1 MVRQSV
7 AIKRYSTLYPLEKN
21 QTELLEP
28 AFNKIIE
35 ELDLKNKGY
44 GKEQQTGNRQPLA
57 NMGLDD
63 IVRGIT
69 SPGKDKESVVDANG
83 SPAAEKETK
92 RRKRGK
98 KAFEEN
104 LAKYTGISEQG
115 FAIWLP
121 KEVKKRLEL
130 IRLNA
135 HRNIPLRSLAA
146 AIIMTYIEENE
157 ENLNEL

>member
-1 MVRQSV
+1 M
-7 AIKRYSTLYPLEKN
+7 AKN
-21 QTELLEP
+21 SGRPEID
-28 AFNKIIE
+28 N
-35 ELDLKNKGY
+35 
-44 GKEQQTGNRQPLA
+44 PLA
-57 NMGLDD
+57 SMGLDD

-69 SPGKDKESVVDANG
+69 TPDKDKKPVADANET
-83 SPAAEKETK
+83 PAVEKEAK
-92 RRKRGK
+92 RRKKGK
-98 KAFEEN
+98 KVFEEN
-104 LAKYTGISEQG
+104 LVKYTGISEQG